1 MIKLSNETRTVKVKS
16 KNQEIGDIVD
26 NSVYLVGLDSNNL
39 ALKQGDNILNYFG
52 DVQTALK
59 RSINYIIKGSSEE
72 LTLERINKQIEDL
85 HKAIEGMNNG

>member
-59 RSINYIIKGSSEE
+59 RSLNYIIKGSSEE

>member
-59 RSINYIIKGSSEE
+59 RSINYIVKGSDKE
-72 LTLERINKQIEDL
+72 LTLERINKQIEEL
-85 HKAIEGMNNG
+85 HKAIEEMK

>member
-59 RSINYIIKGSSEE
+59 RSLNYIIKGSSEE
-72 LTLERINKQIEDL
+72 LTLERINKQIEEL
-85 HKAIEGMNNG
+85 HKAIEEMK

>member
-1 MIKLSNETRTVKVKS
+1 MIKLSNETRVVKVKS

-39 ALKQGDNILNYFG
+39 ALKQGDNVLNYFG

-59 RSINYIIKGSSEE
+59 RSLNYIIKGSSEE
-72 LTLERINKQIEDL
+72 LTLERINKQIEEL
-85 HKAIEGMNNG
+85 HKAIEEMK